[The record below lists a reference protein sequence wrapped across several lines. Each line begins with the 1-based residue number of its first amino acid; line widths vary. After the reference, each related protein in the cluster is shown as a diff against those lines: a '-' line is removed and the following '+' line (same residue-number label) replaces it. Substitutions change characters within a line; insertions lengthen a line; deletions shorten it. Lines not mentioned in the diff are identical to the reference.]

1 RDRFE
6 RFRQRCLHA
15 RRRHGCPD
23 SECSGDGFAPV
34 ARHAARSHRMSERIR
49 VLVVDDSALMRKL
62 IPAILERDSSIEVVG
77 TAMDGAFALRKIE
90 ELEPDVV
97 TLDLEMPRMD
107 GLEMLRL
114 IMRSAPLPVILFS
127 THSKE
132 GGYATLKALAL
143 GAVDF
148 LAKPK
153 DAAAGHLEEIA
164 DRLIAKIKVA
174 KHAAKRKLPPV
185 TVKEELP
192 KLAKAS
198 HPALAPRRV
207 IAIGISTGGP
217 NALQFMLSQIPS
229 DFLSTILVVQHMPEG
244 FTEMF
249 AKRLDE
255 CCPLEVH
262 EARSGDLL
270 LAGRVLICPG
280 NRHIMVRRMPRGD
293 MAVLSDG
300 PPVNGHRPSADVLFH
315 SVSQEFGLTAVGVL
329 MTGMG
334 DDGAEGLGAI
344 KAAGGMTIAQSED
357 TCVVSGMPHAAIIKG
372 YANKIIPLE
381 GVAAFLMS
389 NYGAER
395 NPADKLEKNDKYDKN
410 EKVEGT
416 PVSSQRS

>member
-1 RDRFE
+1 
-6 RFRQRCLHA
+6 
-15 RRRHGCPD
+15 
-23 SECSGDGFAPV
+23 
-34 ARHAARSHRMSERIR
+34 MSERIR

-62 IPAILERDSSIEVVG
+62 IPAILARDSSIEVVG
-77 TAMDGAFALRKIE
+77 TAMDGAFALKKIE
-90 ELEPDVV
+90 ELQPDVV

-107 GLEMLRL
+107 GMEMLRL
-114 IMRSAPLPVILFS
+114 IMRRAPLPVILFS
-127 THSKE
+127 THSKQ

-153 DAAAGHLEEIA
+153 DAAVGHLEDIA
-164 DRLIAKIKVA
+164 DQLIAKIKVA
-174 KHAAKRKLPPV
+174 KRAAKRKLPPV

-198 HPALAPRRV
+198 RPALVPRRV
-207 IAIGISTGGP
+207 IAVGISTGGP
-217 NALQFMLSQIPS
+217 NALQYMLSQIPG
-229 DFLSTILVVQHMPEG
+229 DFLSTIVVVQHMPEG

-280 NRHIMVRRMPRGD
+280 NRHMMVRRMPRGD
-293 MAVLSDG
+293 MVVLSDG

-315 SVSQEFGLTAVGVL
+315 SVAQEFSLMSVGVL

-334 DDGAEGLGAI
+334 EDGAEGLGAI
-344 KAAGGMTIAQSED
+344 KAAGGMTVAQSED
-357 TCVVSGMPHAAIIKG
+357 TCVVSGMPRAAILKG
-372 YANKIIPLE
+372 YANKVIPLE
-381 GVAAFLMS
+381 GLGTFLA
-389 NYGAER
+389 NHYGAEK
-395 NPADKLEKNDKYDKN
+395 NSAEKDLG
-410 EKVEGT
+410 EKVEKDEKPERT
-416 PVSSQRS
+416 PVSSHRS

>member
-1 RDRFE
+1 
-6 RFRQRCLHA
+6 
-15 RRRHGCPD
+15 
-23 SECSGDGFAPV
+23 
-34 ARHAARSHRMSERIR
+34 MTERIR

-62 IPAILERDSSIEVVG
+62 IPAILARDSSIEVVG
-77 TAMDGAFALRKIE
+77 TAMDGAFALKKIE
-90 ELEPDVV
+90 ELKPDVV

-107 GLEMLRL
+107 GMETLRL
-114 IMRSAPLPVILFS
+114 IMGRAPLPVILFS

-148 LAKPK
+148 VAKPK
-153 DAAAGHLEEIA
+153 DAPAGRLEEIA
-164 DRLIAKIKVA
+164 DQLIAKIKVA
-174 KHAAKRKLPPV
+174 KRAAGRRLPPAIIADDQPIRKKG
-185 TVKEELP
+185 TRAPLP
-192 KLAKAS
+192 
-198 HPALAPRRV
+198 PRRV

-217 NALQFMLSQIPS
+217 NALQFALSQIPAE
-229 DFLSTILVVQHMPEG
+229 FQSTIVIVQHMPEG

-255 CCPLEVH
+255 CCALEVQ

-280 NRHIMVRRMPRGD
+280 NRHMMVRRMPRGD

-315 SVSQEFGLTAVGVL
+315 SVAQEFGLTAVGVL

-357 TCVVSGMPHAAIIKG
+357 TCVVSGMPRAAILKG
-372 YANKIIPLE
+372 YANKIVPLD
-381 GVAAFLMS
+381 GLATFLV
-389 NYGAER
+389 NQYGAER
-395 NPADKLEKNDKYDKN
+395 HAAVQSAAAQSAGEKVEKKDKN
-410 EKVEGT
+410 EKAEKI

>member
-1 RDRFE
+1 
-6 RFRQRCLHA
+6 
-15 RRRHGCPD
+15 
-23 SECSGDGFAPV
+23 
-34 ARHAARSHRMSERIR
+34 MSERIR

-62 IPAILERDSSIEVVG
+62 IPAILAREPSIEVVG
-77 TAMDGAFALRKIE
+77 TAMDGAFALKKIE
-90 ELEPDVV
+90 ELQPDVV

-107 GLEMLRL
+107 GIETLRL
-114 IMRSAPLPVILFS
+114 IMRRAPLPVILFS

-132 GGYATLKALAL
+132 GGYATFKALAL

-153 DAAAGHLEEIA
+153 DAAAGRLDEIA
-164 DRLIAKIKVA
+164 GQLIAKIKVA
-174 KHAAKRKLPPV
+174 KRAAGRKLPPAV
-185 TVKEELP
+185 IVEAPAPKKGTRAALP
-192 KLAKAS
+192 
-198 HPALAPRRV
+198 PRRV

-217 NALQFMLSQIPS
+217 NALQFVLSQIPA
-229 DFLSTILVVQHMPEG
+229 DFLSTILIVQHMPEG

-255 CCPLEVH
+255 CCALEVH

-280 NRHIMVRRMPRGD
+280 NRHMMVRRMPRGD
-293 MAVLSDG
+293 MVILSDG

-315 SVSQEFGLTAVGVL
+315 SVAQEFGLVAVGIL

-334 DDGAEGLGAI
+334 DDGAEGLGAV

-357 TCVVSGMPHAAIIKG
+357 TCVVSGMPRAAILKG
-372 YANKIIPLE
+372 YASKIIPLDVL
-381 GVAAFLMS
+381 GAYLIN

-395 NPADKLEKNDKYDKN
+395 GAEKNEKLEKSYKNEKNEKLEKNENNEKN
-410 EKVEGT
+410 ERT
-416 PVSSQRS
+416 SVSSQRS

>member
-1 RDRFE
+1 
-6 RFRQRCLHA
+6 
-15 RRRHGCPD
+15 
-23 SECSGDGFAPV
+23 
-34 ARHAARSHRMSERIR
+34 
-49 VLVVDDSALMRKL
+49 
-62 IPAILERDSSIEVVG
+62 
-77 TAMDGAFALRKIE
+77 
-90 ELEPDVV
+90 
-97 TLDLEMPRMD
+97 MPRMD
-107 GLEMLRL
+107 GMETLRL
-114 IMRSAPLPVILFS
+114 IMRRAPLPVILFS

-153 DAAAGHLEEIA
+153 DAAAGHLDEIA
-164 DRLIAKIKVA
+164 DQLIAKIKVA
-174 KHAAKRKLPPV
+174 KRAAGRKLPPAIIEDKPAPKKG
-185 TVKEELP
+185 TRAALP
-192 KLAKAS
+192 
-198 HPALAPRRV
+198 PRRI

-217 NALQFMLSQIPS
+217 NALQFVLSQIPA
-229 DFLSTILVVQHMPEG
+229 DFQSTIIVVQHMPEG

-255 CCPLEVH
+255 CCALEIQ

-293 MAVLSDG
+293 MVVLSDG

-315 SVSQEFGLTAVGVL
+315 SVAQEFGLTVVGVL

-357 TCVVSGMPHAAIIKG
+357 TCVVSGMPRAAILKG
-372 YANKIIPLE
+372 YANKIIPLD

-410 EKVEGT
+410 EKVERT

>member
-1 RDRFE
+1 
-6 RFRQRCLHA
+6 
-15 RRRHGCPD
+15 
-23 SECSGDGFAPV
+23 
-34 ARHAARSHRMSERIR
+34 MSERIR

-62 IPAILERDSSIEVVG
+62 IPAILARESSIEVVG
-77 TAMDGAFALRKIE
+77 TAMDGAFALKKIE
-90 ELEPDVV
+90 ELKPDVV

-107 GLEMLRL
+107 GMETLRL
-114 IMRSAPLPVILFS
+114 IMRRAPLPVVLFS

-132 GGYATLKALAL
+132 GGYATFKALAM

-153 DAAAGHLEEIA
+153 DPAGRLDDIA
-164 DRLIAKIKVA
+164 DQLIAKIKVA
-174 KHAAKRKLPPV
+174 KRAVGRKLPPAV
-185 TVKEELP
+185 IEEVPAPKKSTRAALP
-192 KLAKAS
+192 
-198 HPALAPRRV
+198 PRRV

-217 NALQFMLSQIPS
+217 NALQFVLSQIPA
-229 DFLSTILVVQHMPEG
+229 DFQSTILIVQHMPEG

-255 CCPLEVH
+255 CCALEVH

-280 NRHIMVRRMPRGD
+280 NRHMMVRRMPRGD
-293 MAVLSDG
+293 MVILSDG

-315 SVSQEFGLTAVGVL
+315 SVAQEFALTAVGIL

-334 DDGAEGLGAI
+334 DDGAEGLGAL

-357 TCVVSGMPHAAIIKG
+357 TCVVSGMPRAAILKG
-372 YANKIIPLE
+372 YANKIVPLD
-381 GVAAFLMS
+381 GLGAYLIS

-395 NPADKLEKNDKYDKN
+395 GASDKVEKNEKLEKNEKN
-410 EKVEGT
+410 EKNERT

>member
-1 RDRFE
+1 
-6 RFRQRCLHA
+6 
-15 RRRHGCPD
+15 
-23 SECSGDGFAPV
+23 
-34 ARHAARSHRMSERIR
+34 MSERIR

-62 IPAILERDSSIEVVG
+62 IPAILARDTSIEVVG
-77 TAMDGAFALRKIE
+77 TAMDGAFALKKIE
-90 ELEPDVV
+90 ELQPDVV

-107 GLEMLRL
+107 GMETLRL
-114 IMRSAPLPVILFS
+114 IMRRAPLPVILFS

-132 GGYATLKALAL
+132 GGYATFKALAM

-153 DAAAGHLEEIA
+153 DAAAGHLDEIA
-164 DRLIAKIKVA
+164 DQLIAKIKVA
-174 KHAAKRKLPPV
+174 KRAAGRKLPPAV
-185 TVKEELP
+185 VGEETAAQKKGNRLALP
-192 KLAKAS
+192 
-198 HPALAPRRV
+198 PRRV

-217 NALQFMLSQIPS
+217 NALQFVLTQIPA
-229 DFLSTILVVQHMPEG
+229 DFQSAIVIVQHMPEG

-255 CCPLEVH
+255 CCALEVH

-293 MAVLSDG
+293 MVVLSDG

-315 SVSQEFGLTAVGVL
+315 SVAQEFGLTTVGLL

-357 TCVVSGMPHAAIIKG
+357 TCVVSGMPRAAILKG
-372 YANKIIPLE
+372 YANKTIPLD
-381 GVAAFLMS
+381 GIAAYLVS

-395 NPADKLEKNDKYDKN
+395 GATDRVEKHEKFEKNDKN
-410 EKVEGT
+410 ERT
-416 PVSSQRS
+416 PVSSSRS

>member
-1 RDRFE
+1 
-6 RFRQRCLHA
+6 
-15 RRRHGCPD
+15 
-23 SECSGDGFAPV
+23 
-34 ARHAARSHRMSERIR
+34 
-49 VLVVDDSALMRKL
+49 
-62 IPAILERDSSIEVVG
+62 
-77 TAMDGAFALRKIE
+77 
-90 ELEPDVV
+90 
-97 TLDLEMPRMD
+97 
-107 GLEMLRL
+107 MLRL
-114 IMRSAPLPVILFS
+114 IMHRAPLPIILFS

-148 LAKPK
+148 LAKPR
-153 DAAAGHLEEIA
+153 DAAVGHLEEIA
-164 DRLIAKIKVA
+164 DQLIAKIKVA
-174 KHAAKRKLPPV
+174 KRAAKRKLPPV
-185 TVKEELP
+185 AVKEELP
-192 KLAKAS
+192 KLTKGS
-198 HPALAPRRV
+198 RPALPPRRV
-207 IAIGISTGGP
+207 IAVGISTGGP
-217 NALQFMLSQIPS
+217 NALQYMLSQIPS
-229 DFLSTILVVQHMPEG
+229 DFLSTIVVVQHMPEG

-280 NRHIMVRRMPRGD
+280 NRHMMVRRMPRGD
-293 MAVLSDG
+293 LVVLSDG

-315 SVSQEFGLTAVGVL
+315 SVAQEFSLMSVGVL

-334 DDGAEGLGAI
+334 EDGAEGLGAI

-357 TCVVSGMPHAAIIKG
+357 SCVVSGMPRAAILKG
-372 YANKIIPLE
+372 YADKVIPLD

-410 EKVEGT
+410 EKVERT